1 MIDDALRLSYWCPLS
16 EGNNPCCP
24 NDLMYNCLK
33 KHRRSVSK
41 RVGRVKLHNG
51 MACRD
56 VPLCTASG
64 SQAVGAICV
73 CERAPPRQPTPA
85 GAWGRAEPHK
95 NHSDMGHVLGGETRE
110 RRGDAT
116 ACPPPS
122 SFLAPPPTTHSPFG
136 ISFHKKRNN
145 ATKEARHCL
154 EWTP

>member
-1 MIDDALRLSYWCPLS
+1 
-16 EGNNPCCP
+16 
-24 NDLMYNCLK
+24 MYNCLK

-85 GAWGRAEPHK
+85 GAWAEPSPTKIIRIWDTSSAVRHESAEATQPPVRLPAASSPHPPRLTHPLAFLSTK
-95 NHSDMGHVLGGETRE
+95 KEITRQKKLDTAWSE
-110 RRGDAT
+110 R
-116 ACPPPS
+116 
-122 SFLAPPPTTHSPFG
+122 L
-136 ISFHKKRNN
+136 N
-145 ATKEARHCL
+145 
-154 EWTP
+154 